1 MNRSLTR
8 AKKEQKK
15 HRIMKKYILIF
26 AAVFGFAASANA
38 QNNLESLDWDK
49 IEYEGDTLFLLED
62 SPGKLVI
69 RADDW
74 GNGKMNFP
82 IHITTLINDSLVTL
96 EVLEDESSIS
106 FGVVTIFLEPNK
118 VSVTGV
124 RAYKF
129 LISSSG
135 GYHNEWWVKEYLAN
149 KNPGA

>member
-1 MNRSLTR
+1 
-8 AKKEQKK
+8 
-15 HRIMKKYILIF
+15 MKKLIRVLI
-26 AAVFGFAASANA
+26 AAFGFAVGANA

-74 GNGKMNFP
+74 GNGKMKFP

-96 EVLEDESSIS
+96 EVLEDESSLS
-106 FGVVTIFLEPNK
+106 FGVVTIFLEPSK
-118 VSVTGV
+118 VYVTGV

>member
-1 MNRSLTR
+1 
-8 AKKEQKK
+8 
-15 HRIMKKYILIF
+15 MKKLIMF
-26 AAVFGFAASANA
+26 LIAAFGFAVGANA
-38 QNNLESLDWDK
+38 QNNVESLDWNK
-49 IEYEGDTLFLLED
+49 IGYEGDTLFLLED

-74 GNGKMNFP
+74 GNGKMKFP